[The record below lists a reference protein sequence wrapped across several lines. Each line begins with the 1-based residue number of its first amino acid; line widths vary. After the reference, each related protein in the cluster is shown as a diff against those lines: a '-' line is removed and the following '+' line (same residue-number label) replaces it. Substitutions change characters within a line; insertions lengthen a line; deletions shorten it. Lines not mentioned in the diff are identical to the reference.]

1 MQAKLEHHLIPQ
13 IYSRVQEHVSRPED
27 DAKLARFGK
36 NLAFLSQSQYGIK
49 PECQDISLSPYYAAI
64 SALKASSMCLLPT
77 RKIFQIVRAAKLVFE
92 NLNET
97 AAQDSRSPPGAGEVG
112 TLLDVA
118 TQPRSWAGHFRQ
130 GISEVGF

>member
-1 MQAKLEHHLIPQ
+1 MPE

-64 SALKASSMCLLPT
+64 SALKASSMCLIPT
-77 RKIFQIVRAAKLVFE
+77 RKIFQIIRAAKLVFE
-92 NLNET
+92 NLNEI
-97 AAQDSRSPPGAGEVG
+97 AAQDNRCPPGAGKAVTIG
-112 TLLDVA
+112 
-118 TQPRSWAGHFRQ
+118 
-130 GISEVGF
+130 